1 LTSRGGGRRPG
12 LAKFIA
18 GTAGGVIN
26 TIKAVAR
33 IPNTQ
38 GPSTEGVLVPVVD
51 NFLAIV
57 KGQGGSS
64 LGVNG
69 LGNAYVVSRKKPDEA
84 WVAGVH
90 SARANPV
97 HGFDGSGGGTTAL
110 KMYTRGAATYGDDGE
125 IRMHINGRTGNDVLL
140 SHLSRPYVTEN
151 HDEEGCANIGPFVRM
166 SPSKQQCICAYLEW
180 TGTPHEVRLVIDK
193 MDTTT
198 VTRLAQSNPIQLMGS
213 NTRVPGQRIRLS
225 ATSNTVKAVLTW
237 PGAAFGYTNAD
248 VTVEVTNSD
257 FTTFDGAGVII
268 RNAGVINRTKLLVGM
283 EYSKR
288 DPYVWPMVAE
298 VIPAAFTAGANR
310 YRIVAPFV
318 ASNDALTT
326 ATPTLRGPADY
337 AAAQVWPTVDR
348 DSDVIV
354 GPSTFNR
361 SNGALYGYN
370 VQPGAGTTLA
380 VETRFKSNA
389 ASATPDTLCPIFEL
403 SAEPFD

>member
-1 LTSRGGGRRPG
+1 MMPFPVRGIDQSMPQTRQTPSTCPDLRNVRSRGPVGGRRGGGRRPG

-166 SPSKQQCICAYLEW
+166 MCLSGVDGHAP
-180 TGTPHEVRLVIDK
+180 R
-193 MDTTT
+193 
-198 VTRLAQSNPIQLMGS
+198 GS
-213 NTRVPGQRIRLS
+213 AGHRQDGHDD
-225 ATSNTVKAVLTW
+225 
-237 PGAAFGYTNAD
+237 GYP
-248 VTVEVTNSD
+248 
-257 FTTFDGAGVII
+257 AGS
-268 RNAGVINRTKLLVGM
+268 
-283 EYSKR
+283 E
-288 DPYVWPMVAE
+288 
-298 VIPAAFTAGANR
+298 
-310 YRIVAPFV
+310 
-318 ASNDALTT
+318 
-326 ATPTLRGPADY
+326 
-337 AAAQVWPTVDR
+337 
-348 DSDVIV
+348 
-354 GPSTFNR
+354 
-361 SNGALYGYN
+361 
-370 VQPGAGTTLA
+370 
-380 VETRFKSNA
+380 
-389 ASATPDTLCPIFEL
+389 
-403 SAEPFD
+403 